1 MSNITISTQEII
13 DILCDTLKDG
23 IWALRVLYAEG
34 AMHKEGLW
42 ECVNRYHK
50 EYQIENDN
58 NYEGKKILPSRY
70 SLDIM
75 TARLEGAGLITFKQL
90 GRVRIFEVST
100 LGLVVIKE
108 LEKRAKN
115 KN

>member
-1 MSNITISTQEII
+1 MSTQEII
-13 DILCDTLKDG
+13 DILCDTLNDG
-23 IWALRVLYAEG
+23 VWALRVLYAEG

-42 ECVNRYHK
+42 KCINKYHK
-50 EYQIENDN
+50 EFQLDNDGV
-58 NYEGKKILPSRY
+58 YEGEKLPSRY

-90 GRVRIFEVST
+90 GRVRIYEVSK
-100 LGLVVIKE
+100 LGLVIITE

-115 KN
+115 TN